1 MWKWPPSLREQ
12 RSPNPKTQ
20 IPGVSEFRGNVS
32 VALQTQRL
40 APFASLGQGADKAL
54 DG

>member
-1 MWKWPPSLREQ
+1 MA
-12 RSPNPKTQ
+12 PKSASRGLPTRKPKF
-20 IPGVSEFRGNVS
+20 PGVSEFRGNVS